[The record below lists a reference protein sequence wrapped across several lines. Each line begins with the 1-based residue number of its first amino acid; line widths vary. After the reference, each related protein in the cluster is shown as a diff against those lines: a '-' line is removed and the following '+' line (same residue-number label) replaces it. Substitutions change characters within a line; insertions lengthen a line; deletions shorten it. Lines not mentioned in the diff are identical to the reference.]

1 MLNISRKYRKMS
13 PLKSDTTTT
22 TTTSNNKNKSNNK
35 KKQSKQEEIKSF
47 NSKNE
52 IIADLNNNNNNNIP
66 TPPII
71 KVNRKYSR
79 LSLNSSYESLADQ
92 SRSCSS
98 NDTSPARSR

>member
-22 TTTSNNKNKSNNK
+22 TTNNNKNKSNNK

-47 NSKNE
+47 NKNE

>member
-22 TTTSNNKNKSNNK
+22 TTTNKSNNK

-47 NSKNE
+47 NKNE
-52 IIADLNNNNNNNIP
+52 IIADLNNNNNNNNNNIP

>member
-22 TTTSNNKNKSNNK
+22 TTTTNKSNNK

-47 NSKNE
+47 NKNE
-52 IIADLNNNNNNNIP
+52 IIADLNNNNNNNNIP